1 MALLSR
7 SRLRR
12 VFPVKQIISCTEN
25 VQRRNLCGMAER
37 LKSAVGPKR
46 GRGKQARGRLTAQ
59 ASSDAPRDGINKL
72 EAAIGRVVRAFRK
85 EGGFSV
91 AELAALARLS
101 PGMLSKIENGAI
113 SPSLATLQAVARA
126 LQVPVTS
133 LLRDFEEVSD
143 TTFVRAGEGLLVTRE
158 GPRIGHEYRILGHT
172 TAKRIALEPYLMSYD
187 DPAEVFPVY
196 QRSGS
201 EFIYVLE
208 GELTY
213 RHGSKLFSMLAGDS
227 LLFDAAVP
235 HGPEK
240 LSKPPVRY
248 IAVVCYARDPER

>member
-1 MALLSR
+1 MKRDR
-7 SRLRR
+7 SKQRPAPKPAR
-12 VFPVKQIISCTEN
+12 V
-25 VQRRNLCGMAER
+25 RAH
-37 LKSAVGPKR
+37 PK
-46 GRGKQARGRLTAQ
+46 ARGRATADEPE
-59 ASSDAPRDGINKL
+59 SSDSL
-72 EAAIGRVVRAFRK
+72 EAAIGQGVREFRK
-85 EGGFSV
+85 GAGLGIV
-91 AELAALARLS
+91 ELARRARLS

-113 SPSLATLQAVARA
+113 SPSLATLRSLARA

-133 LLRDFEEVSD
+133 LFREFEEVRD
-143 TTFVRAGEGLLVTRE
+143 TTFVRAGQGLLVSRD

-172 TAKRIALEPYLMSYD
+172 TSKRIAVEPYLMSYD

-196 QRSGS
+196 QRSGN

-213 RHGSKLFSMLAGDS
+213 RHGRKLFAMSAGDS

-240 LSKPPVRY
+240 LSKTPVRY
-248 IAVVCYARDPER
+248 VAVVCYPRNLER